1 MHTLPVVIGG
11 HMKYSEII
19 DVERHFKSAFD
30 ITSDTG
36 ESWKT
41 FISNEK
47 FENNVNQII
56 NCFTSPVLN
65 KRNSIWI
72 QGTYGTGKSHSLAV
86 IKHLLCDEYSSI
98 EDYLPKLNKVQLR
111 STISNFRR
119 EKKAFPVVLKG
130 IYAITDVADLTYTI
144 QQQVSIALQNAGIEI
159 STKTDFESAIQIL
172 QNGTLDSFFEELL
185 STNHELNSYACNKS
199 QLISSLER
207 HETKVLRI
215 IVDELKK
222 TGLGGFRTHN
232 IIEWLT
238 EIKKELSDRKIADYL
253 LIMWDEFT
261 SLLDIPARR
270 SILNVMQDI
279 AELSKTEIKN
289 GTDTIGV
296 YLLLVTHK
304 RLEQTE
310 SYKDLKEDER
320 NMAKARFIELDYDMQ
335 PTTTYHIL
343 SGALDRKMPQE
354 WERLRQKNMLEVPS
368 VKNVVDMV
376 VDGDT
381 VNASEVK
388 NKILSLYPFHPYTSY
403 LATFVSRVVGEA
415 ERSIF
420 GFLNDEENGFKKFL
434 NCDVEAVKFLTS
446 DYVWDFFYKTFESS
460 SAGRFDAIINK
471 YKLVVDSIEE
481 RGAEFGAVLKTI
493 LLLNILYRVTTTD
506 ADVSEKN
513 MVNPSTNNL
522 ISAFSGVMTES
533 EVRKIL
539 DEIDETQIMHRNP
552 DGIFEVSSSSLP
564 QKKILEEKKKLY
576 SEKEDVSKILEAYS
590 IKAVGKLRNTI
601 SRSIPRMVD
610 VQLFW
615 GGDKE
620 HLLKG
625 RILGKLKTP
634 CAVSIALFVYRGETK
649 ELDNLL
655 GRSEMALINSKDML
669 IRISKEKEF
678 KNTIFIAANTVLGNR
693 RYEAYMDSIAQE
705 AVARSLQMDDERRDG
720 ASNAEKWIIQWV
732 DEIINSGMADV
743 VFRGDSIHIPFDQ
756 CNKYLKDNYIGTIF
770 RYGLDNLPVP
780 TTAWSQQ
787 ISKKAVE
794 LVLYALTKTDFEKD
808 AKGADGAIKSLLSY
822 ENVLLFDEALNLV
835 CDDERIPVVK
845 VCKEVQ
851 RVIEKNKKE
860 AQINLADKLK
870 FLTLPEYGY
879 YQNRL
884 FMAAVALALRPYVDR
899 MYTSGSG
906 QRIDKTVMKDVIVSM
921 FVYWNNN
928 KKFNDKFIVR
938 MSTEEERELTEKLN
952 TVFGISDKEG
962 LLGTKWAI
970 RETFQKKGKAPLW
983 ALKYIDSPSE
993 KYKEFIDKLFKFSK
1007 STDENIDQSFIEEL
1021 LMGIKTF
1028 DVELSNVLEGIKSDD
1043 CLDIFIRN
1051 ELSEIG
1057 EPIDSLQ
1064 EVRDFLAGRAS
1075 GEIVFWEEKE
1085 IHEQILYW
1093 ALEKKK
1099 AIEETRK
1106 YEESHRSEETNKV
1119 ETQNTGNNSDN
1130 FKEEDKEKEILQRV
1144 NEKLTLNRYNS
1155 EKMYNILVN
1164 LLKEHTELAIFID
1177 GML

>member
-1 MHTLPVVIGG
+1 
-11 HMKYSEII
+11 MKYSEII
-19 DVERHFKSAFD
+19 GVERHFKSAFD

-47 FENNVNQII
+47 FENNVNQIL

-86 IKHLLCDEYSSI
+86 IKHLLCDEYSAI

-119 EKKAFPVVLKG
+119 EKRVFPVVLKG
-130 IYAITDVADLTYTI
+130 VYAITDVADLTYTI
-144 QQQVSIALQNAGIEI
+144 QQQVSVALQNAGVEI
-159 STKTDFESAIQIL
+159 STRTDFQSALQIL

-185 STNHELNSYACNKS
+185 SSNYELNSYACNKA

-222 TGLGGFRTHN
+222 AGLGGFRTHN
-232 IIEWLT
+232 IIEWLA
-238 EIKKELSDRKIADYL
+238 EIKKELSDRGIADYL

-261 SLLDIPARR
+261 SLLEISARR

-279 AELSKTEIKN
+279 AELSKTEIEN
-289 GTDTIGV
+289 GTDTVGV

-320 NMAKARFIELDYDMQ
+320 NMAKARFVELDYDMQ

-343 SGALDRKMPQE
+343 SGALDRKMPQK
-354 WERLRQKNMLEVPS
+354 WEMLRQKNMLEVPS
-368 VKNVVDMV
+368 VKNVVDFI
-376 VDGDT
+376 VDGDI
-381 VNASEVK
+381 VNAGEVK

-403 LATFVSRVVGEA
+403 LATFVSRVVGDA

-420 GFLNDEENGFKKFL
+420 EFLNDEENGFKKFL
-434 NCDVEAVKFLTS
+434 QLDVEEVRFLTA
-446 DYVWDFFYKTFESS
+446 DYVWDFFYKTFESN
-460 SAGRFDAIINK
+460 SAGRFDAITNK

-481 RGAEFGAVLKTI
+481 RGGQFVAVLKTI

-539 DEIDETQIMHRNP
+539 DEIDDAQIIHRNP
-552 DGIFEVSSSSLP
+552 DGIFEVASSSLP
-564 QKKILEEKKKLY
+564 QKKILEEKKKMY
-576 SEKEDVSKILEAYS
+576 SEKEDVSKILETYS
-590 IKAVGKLRNTI
+590 IKAIGKLRNTI

-625 RILGKLKTP
+625 RILGKLKIP
-634 CAVSIALFVYRGETK
+634 YAVNIALFVYRGETK

-655 GRSEMALINSKDML
+655 GRSEMTFLDSKDML
-669 IRISKEKEF
+669 ERISKEEEF
-678 KNTIFIAANTVLGNR
+678 KNTIFIAANTVLGNK

-705 AVARSLQMDDERRDG
+705 SVARSLQMDDERRDG
-720 ASNAEKWIIQWV
+720 ASNAEKWILKWV
-732 DEIINSGMADV
+732 DEIINSGMADI
-743 VFRGDSIHIPFDQ
+743 VFRGDSIHIPFNQ
-756 CNKYLKDNYIGTIF
+756 CNKYLKDSYIGTIF
-770 RYGLDNLPVP
+770 KYGLDDLPVP
-780 TTAWSQQ
+780 TTAWAQQ
-787 ISKKAVE
+787 TSKKAVE
-794 LVLYALTKTDFEKD
+794 LVLYAPTKTDFEKN
-808 AKGADGAIKSLLSY
+808 KGADGAIKSLLSY
-822 ENVLLFDEALNLV
+822 ENVLLFDEELNLV
-835 CDDERIPVVK
+835 CNDERIPIVK
-845 VCKEVQ
+845 VCREVQ
-851 RVIEKNKKE
+851 RIIEKNKKE
-860 AQINLADKLK
+860 AQINLADELR
-870 FLTLPEYGY
+870 FLTFPEYGY

-884 FMAAVALALRPYVDR
+884 FMAAVAFALRPYVDR

-921 FVYWNNN
+921 FVYWDNN

-952 TVFGISDKEG
+952 MVFGIADKEG

-983 ALKYIDSPSE
+983 TLKYIDSPNE
-993 KYKEFIDKLFKFSK
+993 KYKEFVDKLFKFSK
-1007 STDENIDQSFIEEL
+1007 STDENIDQSFIEDL
-1021 LMGIKTF
+1021 LVGIKTF

-1043 CLDIFIRN
+1043 CLDVFIRK
-1051 ELSEIG
+1051 ELAGIG
-1057 EPIDSLQ
+1057 KSIDSLE
-1064 EVRDFLAGRAS
+1064 EVRDFLAGRMS

-1093 ALEKKK
+1093 ALEKNKR
-1099 AIEETRK
+1099 IEEARK
-1106 YEESHRSEETNKV
+1106 AEESRKEKTHKIEPQNAKKDANDVGNASEEKDR
-1119 ETQNTGNNSDN
+1119 Q
-1130 FKEEDKEKEILQRV
+1130 KEILNRV

-1155 EKMYNILVN
+1155 EKMYNVLVN
-1164 LLKEHTELAIFID
+1164 LLNKHAELATFID
-1177 GML
+1177 ELL